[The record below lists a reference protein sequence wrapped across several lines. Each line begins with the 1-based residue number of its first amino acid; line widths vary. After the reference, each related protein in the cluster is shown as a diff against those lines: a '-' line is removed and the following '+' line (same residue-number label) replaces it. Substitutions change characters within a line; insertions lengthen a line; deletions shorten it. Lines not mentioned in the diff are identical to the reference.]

1 MPNPRSGGSA
11 DPERHWAKPSANA
24 LLNSST
30 EPSANVSANCA
41 LKRSASPSSRAVT
54 TASEQGMNPT
64 PDAWASRPFSRR
76 PKSSQRSPPLP
87 HASASPNMRISFVDR
102 ALPRMPDTSF
112 IDPDQSASAANN
124 AGASALNQLLVQVAR
139 GDRAAFESLYRATS
153 SKLFGICLRVLPDR
167 ADAEEVLQ
175 DVFTG
180 IWNKAGQFDPE
191 RASAIAWLA
200 MVARNKAIDR
210 LRSQP
215 ARGTMASIELAEE
228 VADAGPSPLR
238 ATEAADDRSRLE
250 ACIGQLEPKRRAL
263 IRAAFFEGSTY
274 EELAQR
280 SASPLG
286 SVKSW
291 IRRGLL
297 QLRGCLES

>member
-1 MPNPRSGGSA
+1 MRSNALRLPSLSRTDSGG
-11 DPERHWAKPSANA
+11 
-24 LLNSST
+24 
-30 EPSANVSANCA
+30 V
-41 LKRSASPSSRAVT
+41 
-54 TASEQGMNPT
+54 
-64 PDAWASRPFSRR
+64 RPCVVGQQ
-76 PKSSQRSPPLP
+76 SQRHPQPARSLSGWPVLAIADFGFDYTSPLP
-87 HASASPNMRISFVDR
+87 QTPLSLNMRIRFADR
-102 ALPRMPDTSF
+102 ASPRMPDTPTFPIEHDTS
-112 IDPDQSASAANN
+112 
-124 AGASALNQLLVQVAR
+124 GLNQLLVDVAR
-139 GDRAAFESLYRATS
+139 GNRAAFESLYRATS
-153 SKLFGICLRVLPDR
+153 SKLFGICMRVLPDR

-210 LRSQP
+210 LRSMP
-215 ARGTMASIELAEE
+215 ARGTLASIELADEIP
-228 VADAGPSPLR
+228 DSGPSPLR
-238 ATEAADDRSRLE
+238 NTEAADDRSRLE
-250 ACIGQLEPKRRAL
+250 ACMAQLEPKRQAL
-263 IRAAFFEGSTY
+263 IRAAFFEDSTY
-274 EELAQR
+274 EELANR

>member
-1 MPNPRSGGSA
+1 MF
-11 DPERHWAKPSANA
+11 ANA
-24 LLNSST
+24 LTLPTPPRNDPGTRSRIVGRQALNY
-30 EPSANVSANCA
+30 A
-41 LKRSASPSSRAVT
+41 RSSRSSADSLV
-54 TASEQGMNPT
+54 AQAEDFGIGDT
-64 PDAWASRPFSRR
+64 PL
-76 PKSSQRSPPLP
+76 LP
-87 HASASPNMRISFVDR
+87 QTPASPNMRVCIADGAS
-102 ALPRMPDTSF
+102 PRMPDTPTFPIEHDTSR
-112 IDPDQSASAANN
+112 
-124 AGASALNQLLVQVAR
+124 LNQLLVDVAR
-139 GDRAAFESLYRATS
+139 GNRAAFESLYRATS

-210 LRSQP
+210 LRSMP
-215 ARGTMASIELAEE
+215 ARGTLASIELADEIP
-228 VADAGPSPLR
+228 DNGPSPLR
-238 ATEAADDRSRLE
+238 STEAADDRSRLE
-250 ACIGQLEPKRRAL
+250 ACMAQLEPKRQAL

-274 EELAQR
+274 EELAGR
-280 SASPLG
+280 SDSPLG

>member
-1 MPNPRSGGSA
+1 MLTDTTTLPSPTRRLAPSIHAKNRAHPPDAKA
-11 DPERHWAKPSANA
+11 DA
-24 LLNSST
+24 LRCSVARMAA
-30 EPSANVSANCA
+30 ED
-41 LKRSASPSSRAVT
+41 SASRLPLL
-54 TASEQGMNPT
+54 PH
-64 PDAWASRPFSRR
+64 DAASR
-76 PKSSQRSPPLP
+76 
-87 HASASPNMRISFVDR
+87 NMHLSFVDR
-102 ALPRMPDTSF
+102 ALPRMPDTSP
-112 IDPDQSASAANN
+112 PDIEQNPADQNSVGLS
-124 AGASALNQLLVQVAR
+124 QMLVQVAR

-210 LRSQP
+210 LRSLP
-215 ARGTMASIELAEE
+215 ARGTLASIELAEE
-228 VADAGPSPLR
+228 IADSGPSPLR
-238 ATEAADDRSRLE
+238 NTEAADDRGRLE
-250 ACIGQLEPKRRAL
+250 SCLGQLEPKRRAL